1 MSLSVLMNPSA
12 LSLLTGPLKGTE
24 VATVVEI
31 FILLTLLSVAPLVLV
46 TLTSFTRI
54 VVVLS
59 FLRQALGTQ
68 QSPSNQIIIA
78 LSLFLS
84 FHVMAPVWQR
94 IEADAVTP
102 YFNRQ
107 VGPAGGSGS
116 SLGSTCGSFFL
127 DKRRKA
133 DLALFMRHESDKEVD
148 LSVSRQPVLIPAFV
162 ISELKTAFQMAFLIY
177 VPFLVLDLV
186 VASILMS
193 MGMMF
198 LPPVLIS
205 LPFKLVL
212 FVLVDGWNLLVGS
225 LDQEFRM
232 TPESLID
239 ILRGALQVGGTVAGP
254 TILFGLIAG
263 VAVSI
268 FQATTQINDFTLVF
282 VPKVLA
288 TLLALILFGSWML
301 QMYISFTR
309 QIIISL
315 PTMIN

>member
-1 MSLSVLMNPSA
+1 MLNA
-12 LSLLTGPLKGTE
+12 LTGPLKGTE
-24 VATVVEI
+24 ISTAVEI
-31 FILLTLLSVAPLVLV
+31 LILLTLLSIGPFVLV
-46 TLTSFTRI
+46 TMTSFTRI

-84 FHVMAPVWQR
+84 FHVMAPVWER

-102 YFNRQ
+102 YFKKQIEPQVALDRAWAPLREFLFRQ
-107 VGPAGGSGS
+107 
-116 SLGSTCGSFFL
+116 T
-127 DKRRKA
+127 RKA
-133 DLALFMRHESDKEVD
+133 DLALFTRNADTDPQAAEVAA
-148 LSVSRQPVLIPAFV
+148 SSLIPAFV

-225 LDQEFRM
+225 LLQSFR
-232 TPESLID
+232 
-239 ILRGALQVGGTVAGP
+239 
-254 TILFGLIAG
+254 
-263 VAVSI
+263 
-268 FQATTQINDFTLVF
+268 
-282 VPKVLA
+282 
-288 TLLALILFGSWML
+288 
-301 QMYISFTR
+301 
-309 QIIISL
+309 
-315 PTMIN
+315 

>member
-1 MSLSVLMNPSA
+1 MNPAA
-12 LSLLTGPLKGTE
+12 LSMLTGPLKGTE
-24 VATVVEI
+24 MATVMEI

-54 VVVLS
+54 VIVLS

-84 FHVMAPVWQR
+84 FHVMAPVWQK
-94 IEADAVTP
+94 IEAESVTP
-102 YFNRQ
+102 YYNRQ
-107 VGPAGGSGS
+107 IQPQVALERAWAP
-116 SLGSTCGSFFL
+116 LREFL
-127 DKRRKA
+127 AKQTRKA
-133 DLALFMRHESDKEVD
+133 DLALFKRNSDDKALDTIVATD
-148 LSVSRQPVLIPAFV
+148 AIDAMDATQYPASSLIPAFV

-177 VPFLVLDLV
+177 IPFLVLDLV

-225 LDQEFRM
+225 L
-232 TPESLID
+232 
-239 ILRGALQVGGTVAGP
+239 LR
-254 TILFGLIAG
+254 
-263 VAVSI
+263 
-268 FQATTQINDFTLVF
+268 
-282 VPKVLA
+282 
-288 TLLALILFGSWML
+288 
-301 QMYISFTR
+301 SFA
-309 QIIISL
+309 
-315 PTMIN
+315 

>member
-1 MSLSVLMNPSA
+1 MNPSA

-24 VATVVEI
+24 LSSVVEI
-31 FILLTLLSVAPLVLV
+31 FILLTLLSVGPLVLI

-84 FHVMAPVWQR
+84 FHVMAPVWQK
-94 IEADAVTP
+94 IEVEAVTP
-102 YFNRQ
+102 YLNRQ
-107 VGPAGGSGS
+107 VEPKAAMDRAWAP
-116 SLGSTCGSFFL
+116 LRAFL
-127 DKRRKA
+127 FKQTRKA
-133 DLALFMRHESDKEVD
+133 DLALFMHSQELKEEIGPGEVAAT
-148 LSVSRQPVLIPAFV
+148 SLIPAFV

-225 LDQEFRM
+225 LIR
-232 TPESLID
+232 S
-239 ILRGALQVGGTVAGP
+239 
-254 TILFGLIAG
+254 FG
-263 VAVSI
+263 
-268 FQATTQINDFTLVF
+268 
-282 VPKVLA
+282 
-288 TLLALILFGSWML
+288 
-301 QMYISFTR
+301 
-309 QIIISL
+309 
-315 PTMIN
+315 

>member
-1 MSLSVLMNPSA
+1 MNPT
-12 LSLLTGPLKGTE
+12 LSLLTGPLKATE
-24 VATVVEI
+24 VSTVVEI
-31 FILLTLLSVAPLVLV
+31 FILLTLLSVGPLILI

-84 FHVMAPVWQR
+84 FYVMAPVWQR
-94 IEADAVTP
+94 IEADAVRP
-102 YFNRQ
+102 YVNREIDPQ
-107 VGPAGGSGS
+107 QALTRAWGP
-116 SLGSTCGSFFL
+116 LRDFL
-127 DKRRKA
+127 HKQTRKA
-133 DLALFMRHESDKEVD
+133 DLALFASQQGESETRPDEVAISA
-148 LSVSRQPVLIPAFV
+148 LVPAFM

-198 LPPVLIS
+198 LPPVVIS

-225 LDQEFRM
+225 L
-232 TPESLID
+232 
-239 ILRGALQVGGTVAGP
+239 LRS
-254 TILFGLIAG
+254 FG
-263 VAVSI
+263 
-268 FQATTQINDFTLVF
+268 
-282 VPKVLA
+282 
-288 TLLALILFGSWML
+288 
-301 QMYISFTR
+301 
-309 QIIISL
+309 
-315 PTMIN
+315 

>member
-1 MSLSVLMNPSA
+1 MNPSA

-31 FILLTLLSVAPLVLV
+31 FVLLTLLSIAPLVLV

-102 YFNRQ
+102 YLNRK
-107 VGPAGGSGS
+107 VGPEVALDRAWSP
-116 SLGSTCGSFFL
+116 LREFL
-127 DKRRKA
+127 FRQTRKA
-133 DLALFMRHESDKEVD
+133 DLALFVRNESDKEID
-148 LSVSRQPVLIPAFV
+148 LTVVAATSLIPAFV

-225 LDQEFRM
+225 LIR
-232 TPESLID
+232 S
-239 ILRGALQVGGTVAGP
+239 
-254 TILFGLIAG
+254 FG
-263 VAVSI
+263 
-268 FQATTQINDFTLVF
+268 
-282 VPKVLA
+282 
-288 TLLALILFGSWML
+288 
-301 QMYISFTR
+301 
-309 QIIISL
+309 
-315 PTMIN
+315 

>member
-1 MSLSVLMNPSA
+1 MNPSLLNA
-12 LSLLTGPLKGTE
+12 LTGSLKGTE
-24 VATVVEI
+24 ISTAVEI
-31 FILLTLLSVAPLVLV
+31 LILLTLLSVGPFILV
-46 TLTSFTRI
+46 TMTSFTRI

-84 FHVMAPVWQR
+84 FHVMAPVWER
-94 IEADAVTP
+94 IEADSVTP
-102 YFNRQ
+102 YFKKQIEPQVALERAWGPLREFLFRQ
-107 VGPAGGSGS
+107 
-116 SLGSTCGSFFL
+116 T
-127 DKRRKA
+127 RKA
-133 DLALFMRHESDKEVD
+133 DLALFTRSGQSADLQAAEVAA
-148 LSVSRQPVLIPAFV
+148 SSLIPAFV

-225 LDQEFRM
+225 LVQSFR
-232 TPESLID
+232 
-239 ILRGALQVGGTVAGP
+239 
-254 TILFGLIAG
+254 
-263 VAVSI
+263 
-268 FQATTQINDFTLVF
+268 
-282 VPKVLA
+282 
-288 TLLALILFGSWML
+288 
-301 QMYISFTR
+301 
-309 QIIISL
+309 
-315 PTMIN
+315 